1 VNQSDPDQTSIAT
14 PSRPRI
20 THFYFLI
27 PAVAGFALQRLAFA
41 FPVTTETLWTT
52 AVFRWLSNPVAAVT
66 SRVPISLT
74 EVLFFV
80 GIPLILLWLMYT
92 IWHVAAANTGRRLG
106 LALVTLKKAGWVLSV
121 GYLLFMMLHGINY
134 ARAPLAQTLQIESKE
149 RPVED
154 LIALADM
161 LVIELNAARFQV
173 GQDSAGVMRLR
184 GGKAWALHTGHTG
197 FQKISTIEPVFA
209 IPHRPAKGVIASRWW
224 SYTGIS
230 GMYFPFLVEA
240 NVNTDMPDSGIPAT
254 IMHELAHTIGFA
266 REDEAEF
273 AGILAGIFHDD
284 PDFVYSAWLSAWVY
298 TSSALARVD
307 REAWAE
313 LNTRLHPAVVRD
325 LQARRAYWQQFEGPV
340 REASTRVNDAYLR
353 SNLQRDGV
361 QSYGR
366 VVDLLLAWFMVGFQ

>member
-1 VNQSDPDQTSIAT
+1 VNQSDPDQTSTAT
-14 PSRPRI
+14 PLRARI
-20 THFYFLI
+20 KHIYFLI
-27 PAVAGFALQRLAFA
+27 PAVAGFILQRLAFA
-41 FPVTTETLWTT
+41 FPETTETLWTT
-52 AVFRWLSNPVAAVT
+52 GAFRWLSNPIAAIT
-66 SRVPISLT
+66 MQIPISLT
-74 EVLFFV
+74 EVLFFI
-80 GIPLILLWLMYT
+80 GIPLVLIWLMYT
-92 IWHVAAANTGRRLG
+92 VWRLVRANTGSRRG
-106 LALVTLKKAGWVLSV
+106 LALVSLKNVGWVLSV
-121 GYLLFMMLHGINY
+121 GYLLFMLLHGINY
-134 ARAPLAQTLQIESKE
+134 ARVPLAQTLQIDSRE
-149 RPVED
+149 RPVQD
-154 LIALADM
+154 LIALTDM

-173 GQDSAGVMRLR
+173 GRDSAGVMRLR
-184 GGKAWALHTGHTG
+184 GGKAWALRIGYTG
-197 FQKISTIEPVFA
+197 FQKISTIEPVFS
-209 IPHRPAKGVIASRWW
+209 IPRRHAKGVIASRWW

-273 AGILAGIFHDD
+273 AGILAGIYHDD

-307 REAWAE
+307 RAAWSE
-313 LNTRLHPAVVRD
+313 LNALLHPAVMQD

-366 VVDLLLAWFMVGFQ
+366 VVDLLLAWFVG